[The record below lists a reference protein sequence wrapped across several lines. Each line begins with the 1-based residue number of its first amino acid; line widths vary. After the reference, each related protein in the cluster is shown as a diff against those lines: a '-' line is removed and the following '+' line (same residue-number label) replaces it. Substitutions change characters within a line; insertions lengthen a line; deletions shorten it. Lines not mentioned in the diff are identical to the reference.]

1 MVQHNIDIA
10 LDLVNR
16 CPRLVVAQDR
26 YRDSPFYALACMP
39 DYFPSGN
46 RLVFWKRLVPSPLLF
61 TLVFR

>member
-26 YRDSPFYALACMP
+26 YGDSPSYALAFMP
-39 DYFPSGN
+39 DYFLSGN
-46 RLVFWKRLVPSPLLF
+46 RLVFWKRWIYSG
-61 TLVFR
+61 

>member
-10 LDLVNR
+10 LDLVKR

-26 YRDSPFYALACMP
+26 NGNSPFYALSRMP

-46 RLVFWKRLVPSPLLF
+46 RLVFWKRWIYSG
-61 TLVFR
+61 